1 MANSRGDEEDWTL
14 LMFIGAGF
22 LVFAP
27 TSLLLAP
34 VRAWAI
40 NVGIF
45 ATGDSVLL
53 PLWDGAGLDVWRLV
67 IAAAIVILVIA
78 MIVGA
83 VRMQSKNKGSRR
95 V

>member
-1 MANSRGDEEDWTL
+1 MANTNGDEEDWNL
-14 LMFIGAGF
+14 LLLIGSAF
-22 LVFAP
+22 LVLAP

-40 NVGIF
+40 DAGILV
-45 ATGDSVLL
+45 TGDSVLL
-53 PLWDGAGLDVWRLV
+53 PLWDGAGLDIWRIV
-67 IAAAIVILVIA
+67 IAAAVAILVIA

-83 VRMQSKNKGSRR
+83 VRMQSKKKGPRR